1 MANREIQPPGGDL
14 GVNTS
19 GRAGLINFLSAKR
32 LFGDGV
38 GGGGGR
44 GKDYKNEAKL
54 FKFQQQVL
62 DERERAQAAREEMLY
77 GNKTGIDLGAEQVSQ
92 NQGREHYQ
100 EMLNMVKDAKA
111 QGASGEQLQQLVTSF
126 DLETPR
132 GGRARGTFD
141 IVGGPKPPTGPAP
154 DGPGPFVSDDP
165 PVNDDPGPKKKPA
178 REKDM
183 WNTDITRKDVE
194 GKGGNKGKM
203 DLVDT
208 PLHYK
213 QADIMRE
220 GWDDQLAAHQ
230 KELADAGEAPLDED
244 ETKQLAQEQAYAMF
258 PLQARQA
265 GSLSQNKLEGNL
277 PYIKG
282 DKATQKTISK
292 MHPDAQFSDAG
303 SISFGKV
310 GNDGGI
316 DLGENGARPAPS
328 GESGITPGNQ
338 FNA

>member
-77 GNKTGIDLGAEQVSQ
+77 GNKAGIDLGAEQVSQ

-154 DGPGPFVSDDP
+154 DGPGTVVSDDP
-165 PVNDDPGPKKKPA
+165 PITDGPGPKEPAKKRRTA
-178 REKDM
+178 ADVRLDM
-183 WNTDITRKDVE
+183 KSAEDEYD
-194 GKGGNKGKM
+194 
-203 DLVDT
+203 
-208 PLHYK
+208 
-213 QADIMRE
+213 
-220 GWDDQLAAHQ
+220 AAVGAGASD
-230 KELADAGEAPLDED
+230 EDLADLASKGSMLSDEHYLLARKEGGQRDKGARKKAGLPTAGGTAGYTFESLDGGAND
-244 ETKQLAQEQAYAMF
+244 SRVRSTKSRGETLKKMQENVDYGKES
-258 PLQARQA
+258 LGI
-265 GSLSQNKLEGNL
+265 GS
-277 PYIKG
+277 
-282 DKATQKTISK
+282 
-292 MHPDAQFSDAG
+292 
-303 SISFGKV
+303 V
-310 GNDGGI
+310 GNDGSIGMG
-316 DLGENGARPAPS
+316 DSGVRSAPS
-328 GESGITPGNQ
+328 GESGIIPGSQ
-338 FNA
+338 F